1 MPTKITINNIT
12 GATPF
17 DIYVCDN
24 PITTCIYINTI
35 STLPFEFDI
44 PSIMENQNDYNL
56 KVIDNENCI
65 TFLTLTP

>member
-24 PITTCIYINTI
+24 PITNCIYINTI
-35 STLPFEFDI
+35 STLPYEFNI
-44 PSIMENQNDYNL
+44 PSILENQDDYNL
-56 KVIDNENCI
+56 KVIDDNNCI

>member
-1 MPTKITINNIT
+1 MPDKITINNIT
-12 GATPF
+12 GTTPF

-44 PSIMENQNDYNL
+44 PSIMENQDDYNL
-56 KVIDNENCI
+56 KVIDNDNCI

>member
-12 GATPF
+12 GTTPF

-56 KVIDNENCI
+56 KVIDNDNCI

>member
-1 MPTKITINNIT
+1 MPSKITINNIT

-24 PITTCIYINTI
+24 PITTCIYIDTI
-35 STLPFEFDI
+35 STLPHEFDI
-44 PSIMENQNDYNL
+44 PSIMENQDDYNL
-56 KVIDNENCI
+56 KVIDNNNCI